1 MKHAV
6 ETKSQKSFAIKIFD
20 RLNQDFSAKLL
31 EQEVPSFYWHLEYC
45 PDMSIV
51 FIATDHYRPSLQI
64 ETMKTLQHP
73 NIVQFI
79 DFYQDKKKAYLLLEL

>member
-1 MKHAV
+1 MDIHL
-6 ETKSQKSFAIKIFD
+6 T
-20 RLNQDFSAKLL
+20 RL
-31 EQEVPSFYWHLEYC
+31 
-45 PDMSIV
+45 
-51 FIATDHYRPSLQI
+51 YRCQI